1 MIFNRFGGN
10 TSKEKKEQEELE
22 KKKKEIKNTNLKK
35 FLIIVPGLSLTLVSD
50 EVAVVVTT
58 VLADGLTVFERNHR
72 EKLQMKRP

>member
-1 MIFNRFGGN
+1 MGAQVKEQRRREE
-10 TSKEKKEQEELE
+10 EKKNRS
-22 KKKKEIKNTNLKK
+22 KNTNLKK

-72 EKLQMKRP
+72 EKLQIRRP